1 MKFLRLAATTV
12 LSIPVIGSLMTTAAN
27 AQQMEVSSSGTRMP
41 NEIEILNADT
51 DLINILPTVLIA
63 SSANTS
69 GSEDSRVGTLLG
81 IAAVGGTAAGA
92 LWIASKGNRPFQLP
106 SIGQDPTARIDQA
119 SPQLQRQL
127 LKLLHNDRATASR
140 LLAQIKRNHPDKSM
154 NWAVEKA
161 IYDLERDRWR

>member
-27 AQQMEVSSSGTRMP
+27 AHQVEVSSSGTRMP
-41 NEIEILNADT
+41 KEILNADT
-51 DLINILPTVLIA
+51 DPTNILPTVLIA
-63 SSANTS
+63 SSANASES
-69 GSEDSRVGTLLG
+69 GDSRVGTLLG

-106 SIGQDPTARIDQA
+106 SIGRDPTARIDQA